1 MIIKDFVEYVKQT
14 WKNRP
19 DTSTPLSAER
29 MNYMETGIKN
39 ISDAIKA
46 IADAVYDEILNDS
59 NKIASLAALYEV
71 SQGVESNASAIKDL
85 DANKVTSPSSA
96 KVGQA
101 VVVEA
106 VDEKGKPLS
115 YTAADNAGGSADWN
129 VHDEN
134 ADGYIKNRTHWK
146 NVLQT
151 YGLLYDETVVEF
163 KNNLSTIAGVGT
175 SNIIQGN
182 IYIVYWN
189 GTAYECT
196 ATGTYLGNGSLI
208 SAGDDTGEPFCFEYM
223 TATGSY
229 VMKSTSDA
237 ESVTIKVERPE
248 KIEWNQMDPRYIP
261 DMYYTENDLI
271 ELLPETT
278 LVATMENDGVI
289 ITENVPVLK
298 AGEKYIIKYDGV
310 EYECIA
316 VDITSIAGDAPA
328 GSCVLG
334 NLASLGL
341 EDSGEPFTIM
351 YGPFGG
357 DMQRYAINI
366 VPLELLATE
375 ADTEFTLSI
384 YKNDEIVH
392 QIPEKFIPASASAGP
407 VINITVNSITADT
420 CTAVSDTTYEEAI
433 ALTDGQLQAAI
444 SFKYPNTSTTNHA
457 SVNFITRYETSDGI
471 SYIRFLV
478 MNYSNAD
485 LNYECRVDEW
495 FWYGGTT
502 LAGSRKYS
510 LIPSP
515 LNCDYEENMLLMLGD
530 GTNYDTSMY
539 WRFPKSIVMLASD
552 DNSKK
557 FKLTVDSTG
566 AIKATEI
573 T

>member
-19 DTSTPLSAER
+19 DTSTPMSAER
-29 MNYMETGIKN
+29 LNHMEDGIKGN
-39 ISDAIKA
+39 SDAIKA
-46 IADAVYDEILNDS
+46 LADAVYDEILNDS
-59 NKIASLAALYEV
+59 EKIASLAALYSLKQEV
-71 SQGVESNASAIKDL
+71 DKKIASPAT
-85 DANKVTSPSSA
+85 AT
-96 KVGQA
+96 VGQILE
-101 VVVEA
+101 VEEVNEDGVPTKFKA
-106 VDEKGKPLS
+106 VDNKG
-115 YTAADNAGGSADWN
+115 GGSADWDVN
-129 VHDEN
+129 DEN
-134 ADGYIKNRTHWK
+134 TDGYVKNRTHWK
-146 NVLQT
+146 RILQT
-151 YGLLYDETVVEF
+151 YELLCDEMVVEF
-163 KNNLSTIAGVGT
+163 TGELNTIAGIGT
-175 SNIIQGN
+175 SNIVAGTV
-182 IYIVYWN
+182 YTVYWN

-196 ATGTYLGNGSLI
+196 ATSTYLGNGSLI

-366 VPLELLATE
+366 VPLEFLATE

-478 MNYSNAD
+478 MNYSNAG

-530 GTNYDTSMY
+530 GTNYDTSDMY

>member
-1 MIIKDFVEYVKQT
+1 MTIKNFVEYAKQT

-29 MNYMETGIKN
+29 MSYMETGIKN
-39 ISDAIKA
+39 VSDAIKA

-59 NKIASLAALYEV
+59 NKIASLAALYKV
-71 SQGVESNASAIKDL
+71 SQGVESNASAIKNL

-208 SAGDDTGEPFCFEYM
+208 NAGDDTGEPFCFEYM

-248 KIEWNQMDPRYIP
+248 KAEWKQLDPRFMP
-261 DMYYTENDLI
+261 DMYYTEGGLV

-278 LVATMENDGVI
+278 VTMSVKNGASEGFYTSPIGLVVGHSYVVNW
-289 ITENVPVLK
+289 N
-298 AGEKYIIKYDGV
+298 GV
-310 EYECIA
+310 EYECVS
-316 VDITSIAGDAPA
+316 VDISDTIGL
-328 GSCVLG
+328 SCVGIGDLSEFGSTG
-334 NLASLGL
+334 N
-341 EDSGEPFTIM
+341 GEPFVVLEFFDELFIAENGICVNIGSYEGLSEVTFTIT
-351 YGPFGG
+351 
-357 DMQRYAINI
+357 QNA
-366 VPLELLATE
+366 
-375 ADTEFTLSI
+375 
-384 YKNDEIVH
+384 EIVH
-392 QIPEKFIPASASAGP
+392 KIPAKFIPEIDSDEP
-407 VINITVNSITADT
+407 VITITINGDTIT
-420 CTAVSDTTYEEAI
+420 SDTAFSVAWEMDAQELQKAIVIKNVSNSEVLEFDYSVSGVIKYTSLIGNAIFFNVTTY
-433 ALTDGQLQAAI
+433 DD
-444 SFKYPNTSTTNHA
+444 S
-457 SVNFITRYETSDGI
+457 GI
-471 SYIRFLV
+471 S
-478 MNYSNAD
+478 NYDNQKWKWISSGISKI
-485 LNYECRVDEW
+485 ESV
-495 FWYGGTT
+495 
-502 LAGSRKYS
+502 GSV
-510 LIPSP
+510 PSA
-515 LNCDYEENMLLMLGD
+515 NDAEDGMLLQRDPENANGI
-530 GTNYDTSMY
+530 G
-539 WRFPKSIVMLASD
+539 WRAVFPTQIIMTASD
-552 DNSKK
+552 DDSKK
-557 FKLTVDSTG
+557 FKIQVDSTG
-566 AIKATEI
+566 AITATKV
-573 T
+573 TS